1 MRQLATVSSFV
12 RGSKTTIGNLTFF
25 PGGHLKPDTY
35 LTLAKN
41 VKKFGARASVDVAN
55 FEASQVY
62 AMKELVEK
70 EKIDCEF
77 TLTRACDATL
87 DAGLAKEIED
97 AHVELQKA
105 GVANLR
111 DVQYTG
117 RANAERVCSNVLQ
130 GASDIL
136 TVT

>member
-1 MRQLATVSSFV
+1 M
-12 RGSKTTIGNLTFF
+12 
-25 PGGHLKPDTY
+25 KPDTY

-87 DAGLAKEIED
+87 DEGLAKEIED
-97 AHVELQKA
+97 AHVLLQEA

-117 RANAERVCSNVLQ
+117 RESAERVCP
-130 GASDIL
+130 
-136 TVT
+136 TVF